1 METAATPTRAI
12 EIVPSGDALGAE
24 VKGVDIASGLS
35 DADIQQIKAAWHEH
49 LVVVIRDQAIDD
61 PQLIAFTRRF
71 GELDPPG
78 PNPYGGPIYPEHP
91 ELNIISNIVEG
102 GRPIGNLGAGEAVW
116 HADMTYLELP
126 PMGAVLYAVE
136 LPPMGGDTQFANMY
150 AAYDALRE
158 KTKREIEG
166 LRAIHD
172 AAHNS
177 AGMLRKGY
185 ENIDDVRQTPGARH
199 PLVRT
204 DRESGRRCLFLG
216 RRPHSYVVGLEVPE
230 SEALLDRLWAHATQD
245 RFVTTHSWRV
255 GDVLMWNNRAVLHR
269 RDAFDAVAR
278 RRLHRAQLKGDGPI
292 E

>member
-1 METAATPTRAI
+1 MESAAAPTRTVEVI
-12 EIVPSGDALGAE
+12 PSGDALGAE
-24 VKGVDIASGLS
+24 VRGVDVASGLS
-35 DADIQQIKAAWHEH
+35 DAEVAAIKDAWRQH
-49 LVVVIRDQAIDD
+49 LVLVLRRQSIDD
-61 PQLIAFTRRF
+61 HQLIAFARRF

-91 ELNIISNIVEG
+91 ELNIISNIVED

-116 HADMTYLELP
+116 HADMTYLDEP
-126 PMGAVLYAVE
+126 PKGAVLYAVE
-136 LPPMGGDTQFANMY
+136 LPASGGDTQFANMY
-150 AAYDALRE
+150 AAYDALPE
-158 KTKREIEG
+158 PTKREIEG

-185 ENIDDVRQTPGARH
+185 EEVEDVRKTPGARQ

-204 DRESGRRCLFLG
+204 DRETGRRCLFLG
-216 RRPHSYVVGLEVPE
+216 RRPRSYVVGLEIE
-230 SEALLDRLWAHATQD
+230 DSEALLDRLWAHATRD

-255 GDVLMWNNRAVLHR
+255 GDLLMWDNHAVLHR
-269 RDAFDAVAR
+269 RDAFDPEAR
-278 RRLHRAQLKGDGPI
+278 RRLHRAQLKGDGRI